1 MHVKVA
7 RSCPIHHHLHLDLA
21 SFVLLRASAA
31 SGYQTLVQ
39 VVCTNLLSPSASSSF
54 YLRTVA
60 SLIISMMFVIYTCVE
75 TIAYCLLRYSTFC
88 LGGRHLLKEWYL
100 ELMMMLLLT

>member
-7 RSCPIHHHLHLDLA
+7 RSCPIHHHLHLYLT

-31 SGYQTLVQ
+31 SGYQTLVE
-39 VVCTNLLSPSASSSF
+39 VVSTDLLSPSASSSF

-60 SLIISMMFVIYTCVE
+60 SLIISMMFVIDTCVE
-75 TIAYCLLRYSTFC
+75 TIAYCLLWDSTFS